1 MYNKYLKMPKAPS
14 NYKGHAYIQRQI
26 YYYKDYILPYNC
38 RKNPESIKYLDTS
51 ELLYFE
57 SYKKEGLTEES
68 ITIWVNEDR
77 VSNTTGNIHTYWTP
91 YSYTYFTPYD
101 LYMRDDTRYFDEYIY
116 FIDVMI
122 SDEEY
127 QQMSIERSK
136 IIFEELVSKVF
147 HPNRV
152 SKWIELAYDIT
163 LL

>member
-1 MYNKYLKMPKAPS
+1 MPKAPS

-38 RKNPESIKYLDTS
+38 RKNPESMKYLDTS

-68 ITIWVNEDR
+68 ITIWFEDDDKIK
-77 VSNTTGNIHTYWTP
+77 SKT
-91 YSYTYFTPYD
+91 YTYFTPYD

-116 FIDVMI
+116 FIDVVI

-152 SKWIELAYDIT
+152 LKWIELGYDIT